1 MKRGEFPGS
10 PVVRTWC
17 FHCGGPGS
25 IPGEG
30 TKILQATQCG
40 KNRKTNKNTVTTG
53 SETTTEKQ
61 ITDSS
66 KLTKWDEK
74 SPNVVGPDMANTN

>member
-1 MKRGEFPGS
+1 MKMGEFPGG
-10 PVVRTWC
+10 PGVGTWC

-40 KNRKTNKNTVTTG
+40 KNGKTNINTMTIG

-66 KLTKWDEK
+66 KLSGKRRTQ
-74 SPNVVGPDMANTN
+74 NVVGPDMINTN

>member
-1 MKRGEFPGS
+1 MGPAWWFSDWDSELSLPRG
-10 PVVRTWC
+10 T
-17 FHCGGPGS
+17 GS